1 MSAESSV
8 AAAAGRREVVW
19 CQACGIPHE
28 AGTVYCNFCSQPL
41 IVIDD
46 HPAAP
51 TADAPPLAASP
62 EAAEAQP
69 DAPGEATDGQTGA
82 LARAI
87 AARAAQGRVARPMPA
102 IRWPM
107 PRRAVVL
114 SEEEIEAKAA
124 AIVALARAEE
134 RAGLDATSRPA
145 PPGSDLLQEEGL
157 SPEIGFIPPLR
168 ERDQLW
174 LLGGLFGCALLI
186 LAAVAL
192 VRVLA
197 T

>member
-1 MSAESSV
+1 MSNAPTTNWTR
-8 AAAAGRREVVW
+8 AGR
-19 CQACGIPHE
+19 
-28 AGTVYCNFCSQPL
+28 
-41 IVIDD
+41 
-46 HPAAP
+46 
-51 TADAPPLAASP
+51 
-62 EAAEAQP
+62 
-69 DAPGEATDGQTGA
+69 
-82 LARAI
+82 
-87 AARAAQGRVARPMPA
+87 
-102 IRWPM
+102 
-107 PRRAVVL
+107 
-114 SEEEIEAKAA
+114 A